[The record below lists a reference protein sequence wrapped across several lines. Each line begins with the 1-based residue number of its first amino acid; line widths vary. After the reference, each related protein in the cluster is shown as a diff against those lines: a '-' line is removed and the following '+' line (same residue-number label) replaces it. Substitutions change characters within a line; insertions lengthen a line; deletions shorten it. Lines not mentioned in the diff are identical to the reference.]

1 MIGGLPLGMLLACCI
16 VVLLFVPMVMA
27 GYHLSRYKMLF
38 FSGAIFIISLA
49 VCVHLTPYFPS
60 VNDFVTSV
68 QSVVIF
74 DNREDSCVN
83 LVNEVAWDVK
93 QHGNNVRRG
102 QGSPVVYDKKWD
114 WSKTWKVM
122 ACEFQK
128 LGKGDISELL
138 NGTWVVVAGDS
149 QSRLV
154 AETLLGLV
162 LESDR
167 MESIKADLFKRHS
180 DYGIVVEE
188 MGMNMKLDFV
198 WAPYAD
204 NLTNMM
210 MGFKQNGS
218 YPDVMVMGAGL
229 WHMLHVTNES
239 DYSVSLKLL
248 RRTVVSLLPFL
259 PELGTDGPVMGTDV
273 SLKSSPHLFWLGM
286 PMLVNGMLNTE
297 EKRERMTDEM
307 WHAYDKVLRDSR
319 LLRRYGGPFLLLD
332 IQSLSWNCGPRC
344 TVDGMHYDGA
354 VYEAVVQILL
364 NALLIESHPKFGAE

>member
-1 MIGGLPLGMLLACCI
+1 MFGELQLGMLLACI
-16 VVLLFVPMVMA
+16 VLFVPMVMA
-27 GYHLSRYKMLF
+27 GWHLRRNKMLF
-38 FSGAIFIISLA
+38 FGGALFISLA

-60 VNDFVTSV
+60 VNDFVTTF
-68 QSVVIF
+68 QSVVVF
-74 DNREDSCVN
+74 DKREDSCIN
-83 LVNEVAWDVK
+83 LVNEVVWDVK
-93 QHGNNVRRG
+93 QHGNNVG
-102 QGSPVVYDKKWD
+102 GGEASSVVYDKNWD

-128 LGKGDISELL
+128 LGKGDISDFL
-138 NGTWVVVAGDS
+138 NGSWVVVAGDS

-154 AETLLGLV
+154 VQTLLDLV
-162 LESDR
+162 LDSER
-167 MESIKADLFKRHS
+167 MESVKEDLFKRHS

-188 MGMNMKLDFV
+188 MRMKLDFV

-210 MGFKQNGS
+210 MEFKQNGS

-229 WHMLHVTNES
+229 WHMLHVTNS
-239 DYSVSLKLL
+239 SHYSESLKEL
-248 RRTVVSLLPFL
+248 RSSVVSLPPFS
-259 PELGTDGPVMGTDV
+259 PELGTDGPVMGTV
-273 SLKSSPHLFWLGM
+273 SVRSPRLFWLGM

-297 EKRERMTDEM
+297 EKRENMSDEM

-319 LLRRYGGPFLLLD
+319 ILRRNGGLFFLLD

-344 TVDGMHYDGA
+344 TDDGMHYDGA

-364 NALLIESHPKFGAE
+364 NALLIESHQKLGA